1 MYRTNVIAL
10 CVFMCQIA
18 FSGGSSFRMAPLFTD
33 SMVVQQRS
41 TVPVWGKGT
50 PGARV
55 VIHASW
61 KADASATV
69 TPDGNWNTAIA
80 TPRAGGPYEIRVQTD
95 DSTLTLKN
103 VLAGEVW
110 LCSGQSNMEMP
121 LQGWPPDTIL
131 SSQDEIDQS
140 TYPSIRLFTV
150 KRAFSIVPEEACAGR
165 WTGCSPATTPLF
177 SAAAYFFG
185 RNLTRALNV
194 PIGLIHASWGGTKVE
209 AWMGSGTLA
218 RVAEYDSVLQKIRDT
233 EESMKVRMAWLER
246 FPVIE
251 MNRREPRTRWQH
263 LGVED
268 AECSFPAFNDSS
280 WRTMDLPTYW
290 ERTGVGEFDGVVWF
304 RKRIAIPPA
313 WMHRNL
319 VVELGPVD
327 DIDIT
332 FVNGRE
338 VGSHESEGGWNAA
351 RVYPVPKEIVDTTS
365 ISIAVRVIDYGGGGG
380 IYGPAKLMRIHPEGE
395 DGSIVLAGDWKYLPV
410 AEYRPDRLYV
420 FGWRGERF
428 YERPP
433 LPFDFSGYS
442 PTALFNG
449 MIAPLVPFSLAGVI
463 WYQGESNASAPL
475 LYRTLF
481 PLMIGNWRSAFHT
494 EGLPFYFV
502 QIAPYEYGPATQS
515 AYLRE
520 AQFLSLRAKNTGMAV
535 TLDIGSARTI
545 HPPNKQEVGRRL
557 ALLAL
562 AKAYGKKIVSSGP
575 LYRSMKTVG
584 DRIELLF
591 GDVAGG
597 LVLTQSERGN
607 GFQVAGEDRIFR
619 NADVAVRGS
628 RLIVSSPL
636 VKRPVAVRYAFGNVW
651 QATLYNIEGLPSSS
665 FRTDDWNP

>member
-61 KADASATV
+61 NAEASATV
-69 TPDGNWNTAIA
+69 TPEGRWSTAIA
-80 TPRAGGPYEIRVQTD
+80 TPRAGGPFEMRVQTD
-95 DSTLTLKN
+95 DTTLTLKN

-131 SSQDEIDQS
+131 SSQDEIDHS
-140 TYPSIRLFTV
+140 TYSSIRLFTV
-150 KRAFSIVPEEACAGR
+150 NHAYSTVPEEACAGR
-165 WTGCSPATTPLF
+165 WTGCSPGTTPLF

-185 RNLTRALNV
+185 RNLSQVLKV

-209 AWMGSGTLA
+209 SWISSDTLA
-218 RVAEYDSVLQKIRDT
+218 RLAQFDSVLRKIRIT
-233 EESMKVRMAWLER
+233 EDSMKVLESWLGK

-251 MNRREPRTRWQH
+251 MSRRDPHTRWQD
-263 LGVED
+263 LGLDD
-268 AECSFPAFNDSS
+268 AERASPAFNDSS
-280 WRTMDLPTYW
+280 WRTMHLPTYW
-290 ERTGVGEFDGVVWF
+290 ETTAVGDFDGVVWF

-313 WMHRNL
+313 WAHRNL
-319 VVELGPVD
+319 VLELGPVD

-332 FVNGRE
+332 YVNGRE
-338 VGSHESEGGWNAA
+338 VGSHESEGAWNAA
-351 RVYPVPKEIVDTTS
+351 RVYTVPQEILDTTS

-380 IYGPAKLMRIHPEGE
+380 IYGPAKLMRIHPEGQDE
-395 DGSIVLAGDWKYLPV
+395 SIALAGDWKYLPV
-410 AEYRPDRLYV
+410 ADYRLDRLYV
-420 FGWRGERF
+420 FGWRGQRF
-428 YERPP
+428 FERPS

-449 MIAPLVPFSLAGVI
+449 MIAPLAPFSLAGVI
-463 WYQGESNASAPL
+463 WYQGESNAGAPL

-481 PLMIGNWRSAFHT
+481 PLMIGSWRSAFHAAA
-494 EGLPFYFV
+494 LPFHYV

-520 AQFLSLRAKNTGMAV
+520 AQFLALSVKNTAMAV
-535 TLDIGSARTI
+535 TLDVGSARTI

-557 ALLAL
+557 ALIAL
-562 AKAYGKKIVSSGP
+562 AKTYGKKIVSSGP
-575 LYRSMKTVG
+575 LYRSMKIVG
-584 DRIELLF
+584 DRIELSF

-607 GFQVAGEDRIFR
+607 GFQVAGEDRVFR
-619 NADVAVRGS
+619 NADVAVGRS

-636 VKRPVAVRYAFGNVW
+636 VKRPVAVRYAFGNTS
-651 QATLYNIEGLPSSS
+651 QATLYNSGGLPSSS
-665 FRTDDWNP
+665 FRTDDWAP

>member
-1 MYRTNVIAL
+1 
-10 CVFMCQIA
+10 
-18 FSGGSSFRMAPLFTD
+18 
-33 SMVVQQRS
+33 
-41 TVPVWGKGT
+41 
-50 PGARV
+50 
-55 VIHASW
+55 
-61 KADASATV
+61 
-69 TPDGNWNTAIA
+69 
-80 TPRAGGPYEIRVQTD
+80 
-95 DSTLTLKN
+95 
-103 VLAGEVW
+103 
-110 LCSGQSNMEMP
+110 
-121 LQGWPPDTIL
+121 
-131 SSQDEIDQS
+131 
-140 TYPSIRLFTV
+140 
-150 KRAFSIVPEEACAGR
+150 
-165 WTGCSPATTPLF
+165 
-177 SAAAYFFG
+177 
-185 RNLTRALNV
+185 
-194 PIGLIHASWGGTKVE
+194 
-209 AWMGSGTLA
+209 
-218 RVAEYDSVLQKIRDT
+218 
-233 EESMKVRMAWLER
+233 
-246 FPVIE
+246 
-251 MNRREPRTRWQH
+251 
-263 LGVED
+263 
-268 AECSFPAFNDSS
+268 
-280 WRTMDLPTYW
+280 
-290 ERTGVGEFDGVVWF
+290 
-304 RKRIAIPPA
+304 
-313 WMHRNL
+313 
-319 VVELGPVD
+319 
-327 DIDIT
+327 
-332 FVNGRE
+332 
-338 VGSHESEGGWNAA
+338 
-351 RVYPVPKEIVDTTS
+351 
-365 ISIAVRVIDYGGGGG
+365 
-380 IYGPAKLMRIHPEGE
+380 
-395 DGSIVLAGDWKYLPV
+395 V
-410 AEYRPDRLYV
+410 AEYRGDRLYV

-591 GDVAGG
+591 GNVAGG